1 MAMDKVASSP
11 ALPTIDGWTPDETPL
26 SENETAA
33 LTVALGVGMSV
44 SAATEEPQERHTV
57 ADLASLVPD
66 ALPTLPPIE
75 NVGALPLLAN
85 STSNLRLQTLTE
97 ASSEGDSRDSGSED
111 DPEES
116 PTKKVA
122 SFYIGDDQGC
132 TRELNNQTGSLQQ
145 LPQGSL
151 QQLPQT
157 GSLQQLPQAVRR
169 VQIQAEQTKLKTVE
183 FTPPDGG
190 YGWVVA
196 LAACL
201 VNVWIV
207 GFIKSYGV
215 LYVHVR
221 SAFPEASAYHTSW
234 LPALLSTIGLLIAP
248 LTGTLCRNFTS
259 RKVSFVGGLLCCL
272 GLVLGSQAVS
282 MNQLILSVGVL
293 TGLGAG
299 LTTTP
304 GVLIVS
310 LYFEKR
316 RALASAICVSGNALG
331 GFFLPPL
338 VDYLMEEYGLRGTM
352 LILAAMQL
360 HICAACMLYRP
371 IRLHALIQ
379 AEERAKQPKEESE
392 IHAPVPE
399 YNKLLPNTPAT
410 PRTNLPSPASAP
422 GTPLNRPHAI
432 WQRMVRNRLNST
444 TTVEEEELRGEVSF
458 LRSASMMNSIPD
470 LTLYARS
477 WSISGERASM
487 GSRSSIRMALGSK
500 SSLSKLSTA
509 ASSKSSLSKLVL
521 STENKHPPLV
531 RLTSDGSDA
540 NQKVARHPT
549 LVRLASEEEGT
560 TQLSRNRSGSIRHSQ
575 SRLSM
580 DGRPQLG
587 RQSSVRRVQGRIM
600 TAVIKEQD
608 NDSQISEEMDEEQT
622 PKVCEEEKEK
632 LQDDPSAE
640 EKLQDEK
647 EKEKDID
654 DDDDEEEEGSESDS
668 PSCLYTLMLS
678 CIDVSLFKNPL
689 FLMVAMSVFFM
700 ATGAPHAIFFL
711 PAYAESVDIPS
722 SQVPK
727 MLSISSIVDL
737 VGRLGVGFVSDL
749 GLVRNSYIYFVSG
762 IASSMSVL
770 LVPQLNTFAS
780 LSAILGLYGF
790 GIGAWFVLIPTILA
804 QHHGAA
810 RLASSYGL
818 ARLFHGCMNFI
829 SPQVNGIL
837 VDSTNSFVPC
847 YYFMG
852 FSMVISAFL
861 MLMEPALVNYTNEKE
876 KKQQMEAMNNNHA

>member
-1 MAMDKVASSP
+1 MDKVASSP
-11 ALPTIDGWTPDETPL
+11 ALPTIDGWTAEETPL

-33 LTVALGVGMSV
+33 LTVALGMGMSV
-44 SAATEEPQERHTV
+44 SAATEEPQERHTF

-75 NVGALPLLAN
+75 NVGTLPMMAN
-85 STSNLRLQTLTE
+85 SNSNLRLQTLTE
-97 ASSEGDSRDSGSED
+97 TSEGDSRDSGSEA

-132 TRELNNQTGSLQQ
+132 TRE
-145 LPQGSL
+145 
-151 QQLPQT
+151 LPQT

-259 RKVSFVGGLLCCL
+259 RKVSFVGGILCCL

-338 VDYLMEEYGLRGTM
+338 VDYLMDEYGLRGTM

-360 HICAACMLYRP
+360 HICAASMLYRP

-379 AEERAKQPKEESE
+379 AEEKAKQPKEELSE

-399 YNKLLPNTPAT
+399 HNKLLPNTPAT
-410 PRTNLPSPASAP
+410 PRANLPSPASAP

-509 ASSKSSLSKLVL
+509 ASSKSSLSKLAL
-521 STENKHPPLV
+521 TSETKHQPLV
-531 RLTSDGSDA
+531 RLTSDGSDS

-622 PKVCEEEKEK
+622 PKVGEEEKVK
-632 LQDDPSAE
+632 LQEDPSAE
-640 EKLQDEK
+640 DKLQEEK

-654 DDDDEEEEGSESDS
+654 DEEDEEEEGSEGDG

-722 SQVPK
+722 SQIPQ

-737 VGRLGVGFVSDL
+737 VGRLGIGFVSDL
-749 GLVRNSYIYFVSG
+749 GLIKNSYLYFVSG
-762 IASSMSVL
+762 IASGMSVL
-770 LVPQLNTFAS
+770 LVPQLDTFAS
-780 LSAILGLYGF
+780 LTAILGLYGF
-790 GIGAWFVLIPTILA
+790 GIGAWFVLIPTLLA

-837 VDSTNSFVPC
+837 VDSTNSFVHC

-861 MLMEPALVNYTNEKE
+861 LLMEPALVNYTNEKE
-876 KKQQMEAMNNNHA
+876 KKKQQMEAMNNNHA